1 MTNLATKRRLNLL
14 AGQGFVFQSVS
25 KCSKLK
31 IKTLLEQTL
40 EEGSDDNSWNRSKSA
55 SALCLIAYIRKVAIR
70 WWTSLFKKQLLKS
83 FVQWQIKILLNHK
96 F

>member
-14 AGQGFVFQSVS
+14 AGQGFVFQCVS

-40 EEGSDDNSWNRSKSA
+40 EEGSDDNS
-55 SALCLIAYIRKVAIR
+55 
-70 WWTSLFKKQLLKS
+70 
-83 FVQWQIKILLNHK
+83 
-96 F
+96 

>member
-14 AGQGFVFQSVS
+14 AGQGFALQSVS

-40 EEGSDDNSWNRSKSA
+40 EEDSDDNSSN
-55 SALCLIAYIRKVAIR
+55 
-70 WWTSLFKKQLLKS
+70 
-83 FVQWQIKILLNHK
+83 QIKIRKCVMFNCIHP
-96 F
+96 

>member
-40 EEGSDDNSWNRSKSA
+40 EEGSDDNS
-55 SALCLIAYIRKVAIR
+55 
-70 WWTSLFKKQLLKS
+70 
-83 FVQWQIKILLNHK
+83 
-96 F
+96 